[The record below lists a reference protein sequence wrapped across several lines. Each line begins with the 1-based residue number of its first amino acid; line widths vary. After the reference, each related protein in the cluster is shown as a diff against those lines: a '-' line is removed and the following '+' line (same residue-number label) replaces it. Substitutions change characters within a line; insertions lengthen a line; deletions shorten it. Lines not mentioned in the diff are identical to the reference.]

1 MGLIRSLARG
11 AAKAALD
18 GTKRALDP
26 DVILGSAMSA
36 LIEARASEHRT
47 SPERPYRVGDPLR
60 LLFAGYVGSR
70 NTGADVRVEEMLR
83 QFRHLFGDDHVDLSV
98 LTIDPAWTRGYFKTV
113 RQIEVPQ
120 VFPKF
125 LFDEVR
131 RHDGVVACEGSMFK
145 SKFAN
150 ALTTMMVGSLGL
162 ALAEDKIAIG
172 YGGEAGAM
180 DPSMEALV
188 RKHVPGA
195 LIVARN
201 PESMIVLDKLGIA
214 SREGTDTAWTFGG
227 APIALGEKLLTRA
240 GWDGRTPVVV
250 VCPIHPFWWPVRPD
264 PVKAAV
270 HAATGAHEHTHFR
283 SMYFHHDGP
292 EVEAQLRTYLS
303 RFAGA
308 LKDLSRKRKIFPVV
322 VGMEALDRRAVE
334 RFVEV
339 YGPGPSGTPLPTFVS
354 DEHDMFELVALLRA
368 SSLVVSSRYHAIVC
382 SMPGGVPSIGVTM
395 DERIRNLMR
404 DRGQPELSLECDDPA
419 LDEKLLGAM
428 ERVLAEPDRIRL
440 GIATSVTESLLRMG
454 RMGAYVVQ
462 HVREKHPRFRFRPGL
477 GDESRPELHLPPLPE
492 AQARL
497 LEHGVLAQVGGTSI
511 EASS

>member
-11 AAKAALD
+11 AAKAAID

-26 DVILGSAMSA
+26 DAILGAAMGA
-36 LIEARASEHRT
+36 LIEARAAEHRA
-47 SPERPYRVGDPLR
+47 SPERPFRVGDPLR

-125 LFDEVR
+125 LFDEVK

-162 ALAEDKIAIG
+162 ALAEEKLAIG

-188 RKHVPGA
+188 RKHVPGS
-195 LIVARN
+195 LIIARN
-201 PESMIVLDKLGIA
+201 PESVTVLDRLGIA

-227 APIALGEKLLTRA
+227 APSSVGEKLLTRA

-264 PVKAAV
+264 PVKAAL

-292 EVEAQLRTYLS
+292 EVEAALRTYLS

-308 LKDLSRKRKIFPVV
+308 LKDLSRRRKIFPIV
-322 VGMEALDRRAVE
+322 VGMEALDRRAAE
-334 RFVEV
+334 RFSEV
-339 YGPGPSGTPLPTFVS
+339 YGDKLPTFVS
-354 DEHDMFELVALLRA
+354 DEHDMFELVAVLRA

-382 SMPGGVPSIGVTM
+382 SMPAGVPSIGVTM

-404 DRGQPELSLECDDPA
+404 DRGQPELSLEVGDAA
-419 LDEKLLGAM
+419 LDEKLLAAM
-428 ERVLAEPDRIRL
+428 ERVLAEPERVRV
-440 GIATSVTESLLRMG
+440 GIASSVTENLLRMG

-462 HVREKHPRFRFRPGL
+462 HVRERHPRFPFRPGL
-477 GDESRPELHLPPLPE
+477 GDETRPELHLPPLPE

-497 LEHGVLAQVGGTSI
+497 LERGVLANVGRSAI

>member
-26 DVILGSAMSA
+26 DALLGTAMST
-36 LIEARASEHRT
+36 LVDARVAEHRA
-47 SPERPYRVGDPLR
+47 SPERPFRVGDPLR

-125 LFDEVR
+125 LFDEVK

-150 ALTTMMVGSLGL
+150 ALTTLMVGSLGL
-162 ALAEDKIAIG
+162 ALAEDKLAIG

-188 RKHVPGA
+188 RKHVPGS
-195 LIVARN
+195 LIIARN
-201 PESMIVLDKLGIA
+201 PESVTVLDRLGIA

-227 APIALGEKLLTRA
+227 APASLGEKLLTRA

-250 VCPIHPFWWPVRPD
+250 VCPIHPFWWPVKPD
-264 PVKAAV
+264 PLKAAV

-292 EVEAQLRTYLS
+292 EVEAALRTYLS

-322 VGMEALDRRAVE
+322 VGMEALDRRAAE
-334 RFVEV
+334 RFSEV
-339 YGPGPSGTPLPTFVS
+339 YGQKLPTFIS

-382 SMPGGVPSIGVTM
+382 SMPAGVPSIGVTM

-404 DRGQPELSLECDDPA
+404 DRGQPELSLECDDAA
-419 LDEKLLGAM
+419 LDEKLLAAM
-428 ERVLAEPDRIRL
+428 ERVLGDPERVKA
-440 GIATSVTESLLRMG
+440 GIASSVTENLLRMG

-462 HVREKHPRFRFRPGL
+462 HVREKHPRFPFRPGL

-497 LEHGVLAQVGGTSI
+497 LEQGAFSQVGRSTL